1 MKLTNE
7 ELALRAQAGG
17 RESIGQLWEQ
27 VKPLTFQFA
36 GRFFRRSLTS
46 CQTHGVALDDLQ
58 QECFLAVVDAVKA
71 YDPDRGLKF
80 NSFLSFPLKKHFNA
94 LIGCRGNQRAD
105 PLNESTSLDDSL
117 PGTED
122 PDLTLMN
129 AIEDNSVN
137 IEEGAEESDVQQIVD
152 KAVNRLKP
160 FLRFLIKRVYFQG
173 CTLEALSQETAMD
186 KNKIKKDHR
195 KALDEL
201 RKTEEIK
208 QLTPFYVSSHT
219 TRFYSQ
225 DPLDAAIWDW

>member
-1 MKLTNE
+1 MTNE
-7 ELALRAQAGG
+7 ELALRAQAEDQ
-17 RESIGQLWEQ
+17 ESIGQLWEQ
-27 VKPLTFQFA
+27 VRPLTYQFA
-36 GRFFRRSLTS
+36 GRFFGRSFAS
-46 CQTHGVALDDLQ
+46 CRTHGVALDDLQ

-122 PDLTLMN
+122 PDMTLMN
-129 AIEDNSVN
+129 AIEDDSVN

-186 KNKIKKDHR
+186 RNKIKKDHR

-208 QLTPFYVSSHT
+208 QLTPFYASSHT